1 MALTA
6 LRSRPYTVA
15 AVVFFAALAVPFCL
29 RKAADWD
36 TVYVPAAQR
45 LAAGGDV
52 FDECFVYPPIN
63 AWLALPWAALP
74 RLPGR
79 LLWFVVNIVAAA
91 VFVRGAW
98 RLSGGGQLE
107 GNPSRSEHLIAWLA
121 LLGTGA
127 YLLDSL
133 TNHQTDLV
141 IAALV
146 VVGCGWLLAGK
157 DVKAGAILGLAA
169 GIKCTP
175 LLFAAY
181 LGWRRRW
188 LAAAL
193 VPVVAVG
200 VNFVPDL
207 THPRDG
213 QPARMRE
220 WVGRYLAPMAQ
231 SEHDLGRWYTKI
243 NFNHSVAGLTNRL
256 MIWEPAANGSNMLP
270 EPSADRASGATVKAV
285 ALGAMLVFVLLTL
298 GCSRLQRRD
307 GVAPTGEAFEFGMV
321 LILML
326 LLCPQSSKPHF
337 CTLLLPAFC
346 VARAAVAWPSRWMW
360 TVAGAVVVVG
370 LVVNKDLVG
379 GRVYNWLVWYGAI
392 TLSAALLHMG
402 CCVGLMRSRRDVAS
416 LSADPVR
423 RAA

>member
-6 LRSRPYTVA
+6 LRSRPYTAA
-15 AVVFFAALAVPFCL
+15 AVVFFAALALPFCL

-36 TVYVPAAQR
+36 NVYVPAAQR
-45 LAAGGDV
+45 LAAGQDV
-52 FDECFVYPPIN
+52 FNEVFVYPPIN
-63 AWLALPWAALP
+63 AWLALPWTALP

-79 LLWFVVNIVAAA
+79 LLWLGVNAVAAV

-98 RLSGGGQLE
+98 RLSGGGRLE
-107 GNPSRSEHLIAWLA
+107 GNPSPAEHLIAWLG

-127 YLLDSL
+127 YLADSL

-146 VVGCGWLLAGK
+146 VAGCAWLVAGK
-157 DVKAGAILGLAA
+157 DVKAGAVLGLAA

-193 VPVVAVG
+193 LPAVAVG
-200 VNFVPDL
+200 VNLLPDL
-207 THPRDG
+207 THPTGGGPRLA
-213 QPARMRE
+213 QWA
-220 WVGRYLAPMAQ
+220 GRYLAPMAE
-231 SEHDLGRWYTKI
+231 SRHDLGHWYTKI
-243 NFNHSVAGLTNRL
+243 NFNHSVAGLSNRL
-256 MIWEPAANGSNMLP
+256 MIWEPAADGTNMLP
-270 EPSADRASGATVKAV
+270 APSAGRASAGTVKAV
-285 ALGAMLVFVLLTL
+285 ALGAMLALVLVTL
-298 GCSRLQRRD
+298 GCSLTGRRD
-307 GVAPTGEAFEFGMV
+307 GVPPTGEAFEFGLV

-346 VARAAVAWPSRWMW
+346 VARAAVTWPSRTLWA
-360 TVAGAVVVVG
+360 VAVAVAACG

-392 TLSAALLHMG
+392 TLSAGLLFVG
-402 CCVGLMRSRRDVAS
+402 CCVGLVGSRKGVVS
-416 LSADPVR
+416 EEQPLR